1 MHILSVENVT
11 KQFGDTYA
19 VKDVSFH
26 VPKGVV
32 YGIIG
37 PNGAGKT
44 TTIRM
49 IMNIY
54 MPDSG
59 KVSLFE
65 QPMSDDLKYK
75 IGYLPE
81 ERGLYPKMKVVDMM
95 TFLGE
100 LHGLKKNIARKKSLE
115 WLERLELQDR
125 SDSRVDELSKGMQ
138 QKLQI
143 IGTLLHD
150 PELIILD
157 EPFSGLDPV
166 NINLVKNTIIELR
179 NAGRAIMLSTHIM
192 ESAEKMCDE
201 ILMISHGEKVLDGNL
216 NEILT
221 AHGKKSVHIEFNGNA
236 GFLADLPEV
245 QKADVFSNYAE
256 VVLVDNMAPADF
268 LRKIINKLEISSF
281 SSMRSSLNEIFI
293 SLAGGTHEHE

>member
-1 MHILSVENVT
+1 MDILSVENVT
-11 KQFGDTYA
+11 KQFGDKYA

-54 MPDSG
+54 VPDSG
-59 KVSLFE
+59 SVRLFDN
-65 QPMSDDLKYK
+65 PMNDDLKSR

-81 ERGLYPKMKVVDMM
+81 ERGLYPKMKVLDMM
-95 TFLGE
+95 VFIGE
-100 LHGLKKNIARKKSLE
+100 LHGLKAGEARQAAMQ
-115 WLERLELQDR
+115 WLERLQLTER
-125 SDSRVDELSKGMQ
+125 AHSKVNELSKGMQ

-143 IGTLLHD
+143 IGSLMHD
-150 PELIILD
+150 PDLIILD

-166 NINLVKNTIIELR
+166 NINLVKDTIIELR
-179 NAGRAIMLSTHIM
+179 NAGKAIMLSTHIM

-201 ILMISHGEKVLDGNL
+201 ILMINQGQKVLDGNL
-216 NEILT
+216 NEILA
-221 AHGKKSVHIEFNGNA
+221 AHGKKSVHIEYTGDA
-236 GFLADLPEV
+236 TFLQNMPGVRKVDIFP
-245 QKADVFSNYAE
+245 NYAE
-256 VVLVDNMAPADF
+256 VALEGDVMPAEF
-268 LRKIINKLEISSF
+268 LKQIIGKIEISSF
-281 SSMRSSLNEIFI
+281 STLRSSLNEIFI
-293 SLAGGTHEHE
+293 SLAGGNHEHA

>member
-1 MHILSVENVT
+1 MDILLVENVT
-11 KQFGDTYA
+11 KQFGDKYA
-19 VKDVSFH
+19 VKDVSFQ

-54 MPDSG
+54 VPDSG
-59 KVSLFE
+59 SIRLFGQE
-65 QPMSDDLKYK
+65 MSDALKYK

-81 ERGLYPKMKVVDMM
+81 ERGLYPKMKVLDMM

-100 LHGLKKNIARKKSLE
+100 LHGMKKSNAREKALS
-115 WLERLELQDR
+115 WLERLELSDR
-125 SDSRVDELSKGMQ
+125 ATSRVDELSKGMQ

-150 PELIILD
+150 PDLIILD
-157 EPFSGLDPV
+157 EPFAGLDPV

-179 NAGRAIMLSTHIM
+179 NEGRAIMLSTHNM

-201 ILMISHGEKVLDGNL
+201 ILMIDKGKKVLDGNL
-216 NEILT
+216 NDILT
-221 AHGKKSVHIEFNGNA
+221 AHGKKSVHIEYTGDA
-236 GFLADLPEV
+236 GFLNDMPEV
-245 QKADVFSNYAE
+245 SKADVFANYAE
-256 VVLVDNMAPADF
+256 VVLADNVTPAAF
-268 LRKIINKLEISSF
+268 LKKSIDKLEISSL
-281 SSMRSSLNEIFI
+281 STMRSSLNEIFI
-293 SLAGGTHEHE
+293 SLAGGNHENE